1 MSDDSQVPTLEPS
14 GSSAEFSDQQKA
26 ALEELMAKVVE
37 KALASNS
44 AKEQEK
50 GKGGP
55 GAVQKQVE
63 KDHGEWNI
71 RYK

>member
-1 MSDDSQVPTLEPS
+1 MSDDNQVPALEPS
-14 GSSAEFSDQQKA
+14 GSSAEYSYQQKG

-37 KALASNS
+37 KALASNPV
-44 AKEQEK
+44 KEKEK

-71 RYK
+71 QYK